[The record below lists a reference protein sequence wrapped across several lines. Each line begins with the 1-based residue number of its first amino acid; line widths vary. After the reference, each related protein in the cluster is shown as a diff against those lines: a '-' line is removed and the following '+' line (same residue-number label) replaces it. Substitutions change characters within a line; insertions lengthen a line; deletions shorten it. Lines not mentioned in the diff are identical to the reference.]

1 MSMRQ
6 MSEGVLP
13 GFCKIQVSIA
23 IKGDPRDRQFFR
35 VGRQESKGVDCLF
48 FRILMIIVLAI
59 EIRRSLCSLQMP
71 YLITPP

>member
-23 IKGDPRDRQFFR
+23 IKDAPATDSFYGLADKNPRVLIACFTPINDYY
-35 VGRQESKGVDCLF
+35 VGN
-48 FRILMIIVLAI
+48 
-59 EIRRSLCSLQMP
+59 
-71 YLITPP
+71 